1 MKIKIDEDLPKAVS
15 EMVRRQIQDTTTVVG
30 EMLSGTLE
38 PDLWK
43 IIQKE
48 ERFLITGDKA
58 FANIR
63 RYQPGTHFGVLLLRP
78 EENGIPQ
85 LKLLISEVLKSWVLE
100 DLTGCIAVATPGRL
114 RIRRP
119 KTADDSSR
127 ILSSGHND

>member
-1 MKIKIDEDLPKAVS
+1 MKIKIDEDLPKAVA

-30 EMLSGTLE
+30 EMLSGILE

-85 LKLLISEVLKSWVLE
+85 LKLLISEVLKSGMLE
-100 DLTGCIAVATPGRL
+100 KLSRCIAVATPGCL

-127 ILSSGHND
+127 ILSSGHKD

>member
-85 LKLLISEVLKSWVLE
+85 LKLLISEVLKSGMLE
-100 DLTGCIAVATPGRL
+100 KLSRCIAVATLGRL

-119 KTADDSSR
+119 KTSDDSSR
-127 ILSSGHND
+127 ILPSGHKD